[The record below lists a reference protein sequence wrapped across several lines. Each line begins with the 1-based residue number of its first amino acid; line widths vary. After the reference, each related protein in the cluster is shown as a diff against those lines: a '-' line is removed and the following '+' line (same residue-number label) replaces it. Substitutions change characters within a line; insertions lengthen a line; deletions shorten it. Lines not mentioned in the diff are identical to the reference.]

1 MSEFSKQNLDPTVG
15 QGSAR
20 AKSKRGGAVFSGV
33 YIFIVM
39 LLLYAPI
46 LVLVTFSFNESGSLS
61 NFSGFSFKWYAELF
75 RDSTAFSALKNTV
88 ILAVE
93 SSLLATVIGT
103 FAALGIYR
111 TRNKY
116 IKGAI
121 KSVTNIPMMNPD
133 IVTGV
138 SMMLFFVA
146 VAGILGL
153 PNALGRRT
161 MLIAHTT
168 FNLPY
173 VILSVLPRFRQMDKS
188 LTEAALD
195 LGCTPARAFFKVE
208 LPFIVPG
215 IVSGAMLGFTLS
227 LDDFVISHFVSSPD
241 FQTLP
246 LYIYN
251 QTAHNVKFSMY
262 ALCSI
267 IIAVILFLMLTINF
281 ITSRTDAARAPKQ
294 AKTEKRRLAKH

>member
-1 MSEFSKQNLDPTVG
+1 MFKRNK
-15 QGSAR
+15 
-20 AKSKRGGAVFSGV
+20 AKSVISGG

-39 LLLYAPI
+39 LMLYAPI
-46 LVLVTFSFNESGSLS
+46 LVLVVFSFNESGNLGT
-61 NFSGFSFKWYAELF
+61 FSGFSLKWYKELF
-75 RDSTAFSALKNTV
+75 RDATAFTALKNTL
-88 ILAVE
+88 ILALE
-93 SSLLATVIGT
+93 SSALATVIGT

-111 TRNKY
+111 MQNKAA
-116 IKGAI
+116 KTLVTT
-121 KSVTNIPMMNPD
+121 VTNIPMMNPD

-146 VAGILGL
+146 VAGIFKF
-153 PNALGRRT
+153 PNALGSAT

-188 LTEAALD
+188 LTEAAQD
-195 LGCTPARAFFKVE
+195 LGCTPTKAFFKVE

-262 ALCSI
+262 ALCSL
-267 IIAVILFLMLTINF
+267 IIAAILLLMLAINF
-281 ITSRTDAARAPKQ
+281 IGSKSDSKRTFSNNV
-294 AKTEKRRLAKH
+294 KTEKRKLAKH

>member
-1 MSEFSKQNLDPTVG
+1 MFKKNKL
-15 QGSAR
+15 GS
-20 AKSKRGGAVFSGV
+20 VFSGA
-33 YIFIVM
+33 YIFVVM

-46 LVLVTFSFNESGSLS
+46 LVLIVFSFNESGNLS
-61 NFSGFSFKWYAELF
+61 SFSGFSLKWYRELF
-75 RDSTAFSALKNTV
+75 RDSTAFTALKNTLL
-88 ILAVE
+88 LAVE
-93 SSLLATVIGT
+93 SSALATVIGT

-111 TRNKY
+111 MRNKFA
-116 IKGAI
+116 KAALS
-121 KSVTNIPMMNPD
+121 SVTNIPMMNPD

-146 VAGILGL
+146 VAGIFNL
-153 PNALGRRT
+153 PDALGRRT
-161 MLIAHTT
+161 MVIAHTT

-173 VILSVLPRFRQMDKS
+173 VILSVLPRFKQMDKS

-208 LPFIVPG
+208 LPFVVPG

-262 ALCSI
+262 ALCSL
-267 IIAVILFLMLTINF
+267 IIAAILFLMLTINF
-281 ITSRTDAARAPKQ
+281 IGARSDEKRMPSKAV
-294 AKTEKRRLAKH
+294 KTEQRSLAKH